1 MKKFIEIT
9 KKNSVDLLKD
19 RQFWRIQGLSVQ
31 YLVKY
36 YAWYSVLV
44 TIFVYSLVALNYFS
58 TPILSGVSNLSLAGV
73 LLQLVFTIQGVSL
86 MVKSVSLAINQTR
99 RTFATFVKTFLL
111 LLVMTGSGYFSPEFY
126 KGIQQ
131 FSDIPV
137 SVGYQCFFWGILY
150 FLMNYSIKKF
160 WRRIGND
167 LILKPETYTASG
179 PVEPSYFSQRIAY
192 KEPLEKF
199 VVPLAI
205 TKEMKLINGRWAFV
219 DRNNE
224 IVEEEDFVME
234 TNLVT
239 VQLRY
244 SLLPPQ
250 DLIYG
255 KN

>member
-1 MKKFIEIT
+1 MKELIETT
-9 KKNSVDLLKD
+9 KNKSVNLLKD
-19 RQFWRIQGLSVQ
+19 RRFWRIQGLSVQ

-73 LLQLVFTIQGVSL
+73 LLQLVFTIQVVSL
-86 MVKSVSLAINQTR
+86 MAKGASLAINQTR
-99 RTFATFVKTFLL
+99 RTFATFVKSFLF
-111 LLVMTGSGYFSPEFY
+111 LLVMTGSGYLSPEFY

-160 WRRIGND
+160 WRRIGNN
-167 LILKPETYTASG
+167 LILKPEVPTITR
-179 PVEPSYFSQRIAY
+179 PVKPTYFSQRIAY

-199 VVPLAI
+199 IIPLAI
-205 TKEMKLINGRWAFV
+205 TKEMELEEGKLAFV

-224 IVEEEDFVME
+224 IVEEKDIVME
-234 TNLVT
+234 TNVVT

-244 SLLPPQ
+244 SLLPPKE
-250 DLIYG
+250 LVYGIY
-255 KN
+255 